1 MTRFVSIPEAAE
13 AVTDGSYV
21 GMVSG
26 MPPMA
31 LLREV
36 VRRRVRDLRLVV
48 VTSGGL
54 QADFLIGAGCVHSL
68 ESSAMSLGEE
78 GFAPNFRRAFVDG
91 RITSLETT

>member
-31 LLREV
+31 ILREV
-36 VRRRVRDLRLVV
+36 VRRGVRDLRLVV

-54 QADFLIGAGCVHSL
+54 QSDLLIGAGCVRSL
-68 ESSAMSLGEE
+68 ESSAMSMGEE
-78 GFAPNFRRAFVDG
+78 GFAPNFRRAVVTS
-91 RITSLETT
+91 RIQSLETT